1 MVSSGG
7 GLQYVYK
14 LHPIH
19 QRRLPCVLTSSIHVT
34 KGVGPP
40 KVCKQGQKG
49 ADGQRQADK
58 WWTGGRRN
66 ESGHLPGV
74 YVNGRA
80 TGGLNIITGGR
91 LQRLWEN
98 PNSQLRTGGRPAGYG
113 DSRAGAGLRKHVL
126 LREREDR
133 RAAVASR
140 RAPAGTPWV

>member
-1 MVSSGG
+1 MSSCGS
-7 GLQYVYK
+7 LQYVSK

-49 ADGQRQADK
+49 AGGQRQAAK
-58 WWTGGRRN
+58 GWTGGRRN

-74 YVNGRA
+74 YMNGRA
-80 TGGLNIITGGR
+80 TGGLKGNAGGR

-98 PNSQLRTGGRPAGYG
+98 PNSQLRTGGQSAGYG

-126 LREREDR
+126 LREREDK
-133 RAAVASR
+133 RAAVAGR
-140 RAPAGTPWV
+140 RAPAGTLWV